1 LRFEYEGVILN
12 YRLGRKTQRP
22 RECLIKV
29 LGVETLEAGQMI
41 GWKVAWPAKAPKIQG
56 KIVSLH
62 GRKGTLRA
70 RFSKGVPGQALRS
83 HVKIYKKSAILDGG
97 AQ

>member
-1 LRFEYEGVILN
+1 MIFEYEGVILN
-12 YRLGRKTQRP
+12 YRLGRKTQHSK
-22 RECLIKV
+22 ECLIKV
-29 LGVETLEAGQMI
+29 LGVETLDVGQMI

-62 GRKGTLRA
+62 GRKGTLRV

-83 HVKIYKKSAILDGG
+83 HVKIYK
-97 AQ
+97 